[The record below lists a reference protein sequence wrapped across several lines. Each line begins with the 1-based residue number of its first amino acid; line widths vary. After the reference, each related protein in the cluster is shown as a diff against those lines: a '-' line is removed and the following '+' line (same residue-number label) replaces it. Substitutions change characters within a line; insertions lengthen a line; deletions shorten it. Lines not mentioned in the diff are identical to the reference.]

1 MKSSRIHFTWDFGG
15 WNLAGYNN
23 LSEGAL
29 HEVFPLLASEVAT
42 VLILQISLRRMS
54 ASPEPVPI
62 RASTRIPFDCDDADC
77 FVLKYEI
84 DWDQYLSGIIF
95 MKYLACAYN

>member
-1 MKSSRIHFTWDFGG
+1 MVIGLKGG
-15 WNLAGYNN
+15 EGYWCWWTPISGGILVLEFNFAGYNN

-29 HEVFPLLASEVAT
+29 HEVFPLLVSEVAT

-62 RASTRIPFDCDDADC
+62 LASTRIPFDCDDADC
-77 FVLKYEI
+77 FVLKLIETNI
-84 DWDQYLSGIIF
+84 
-95 MKYLACAYN
+95 